1 MDEKEKTCKNCERFK
16 LYETKPTERTDSIE
30 TVNRNMQRQLS
41 QILIILS
48 RIITKPPCGVF
59 RPGV

>member
-48 RIITKPPCGVF
+48 RIIT
-59 RPGV
+59 

>member
-16 LYETKPTERTDSIE
+16 LCETKPAERTVSIE

-48 RIITKPPCGVF
+48 RIIT
-59 RPGV
+59 

>member
-16 LYETKPTERTDSIE
+16 LCETKPAERTESIE
-30 TVNRNMQRQLS
+30 TANRNMQRQLS

-59 RPGV
+59 RTGG

>member
-16 LYETKPTERTDSIE
+16 FYETRPTERTESIE
-30 TVNRNMQRQLS
+30 TVIRNMQRQLS
-41 QILIILS
+41 QILIILN

>member
-16 LYETKPTERTDSIE
+16 LYKTRPTERTESIE
-30 TVNRNMQRQLS
+30 TANRNMQRQLS

-48 RIITKPPCGVF
+48 RIIT
-59 RPGV
+59 